1 MKTSTDWQEMTLGDI
16 GETLIGLTYSP
27 SQVSLEG
34 TLVLR
39 SSNIKNGAL
48 DLRDTVR
55 VTADVPARIRVKRS
69 DILICVRNGSRAL
82 IGKSLLLDRRVEGE
96 TFGAF
101 MAVFRSPLNGYLSFF
116 FQSNNFKRQVD
127 EHLGATINQITN
139 RSLKS
144 FRVLIPPAVD
154 RSRITTALSDVSA
167 LIQRLEALV
176 AKKRSMK
183 QGLMQQLLTGKTR
196 LPGFDGE
203 WAQTSMGESGLFSG
217 AGVDKTSNTGEPPVR
232 LLNYVDVYREEFVY
246 PDTPRQM
253 VTASTVKQRQCDIQ
267 AGDVFFTPT
276 SETPDDIGR
285 SAVSLQ
291 DAPGAVYSYHL
302 VRWRPRDSWDPIF
315 LGFAF
320 NAEFFRSQVVA
331 LASGSGARYVISMP
345 GFRSLKISQP
355 PVEEQA
361 AIGRVLRDSSIQI
374 EILTNRLTKVR
385 SIKQGMMQELLTGR
399 TRLLPAGDSV

>member
-1 MKTSTDWQEMTLGDI
+1 MTHSSDWDERTLGDI

-27 SQVSLEG
+27 SQVGTNG

-39 SSNIKNGAL
+39 SSNIQDGAL
-48 DLRDTVR
+48 DLGDSVR
-55 VTADVPARIRVKRS
+55 VTADVPARIRLRRS
-69 DILICVRNGSRAL
+69 DILICVRNGSRSL
-82 IGKSLLLDRRVEGE
+82 IGKSLLLDERVEGE

-101 MAVFRSPLNGYLSFF
+101 MSVFRSPLNEYLSFF
-116 FQSNNFKRQVD
+116 FQSDYFKRQVD

-144 FRVLIPPAVD
+144 FKVMIPPATD
-154 RSRITTALSDVSA
+154 RAKITSA
-167 LIQRLEALV
+167 LLDASELIQKLESLI
-176 AKKRSMK
+176 AKKQAIK
-183 QGLMQQLLTGKTR
+183 QGMMHQLLTGKTR

-232 LLNYVDVYREEFVY
+232 LLNYVDVYHEEFVY
-246 PDTPRQM
+246 PDTPRQV
-253 VTASTVKQRQCDIQ
+253 VTASTVKQRKCDIQ

-276 SETPDDIGR
+276 SETPEDIGR

-291 DAPGAVYSYHL
+291 DVPGAVYSYHL

-320 NAEFFRSQVVA
+320 YAESFRSQVVA
-331 LASGSGARYVISMP
+331 LASGSGARYVINMP

-361 AIGRVLRDSSIQI
+361 AIGRVLRDSSLQI
-374 EILTNRLTKVR
+374 EILKNRLAKVR

-399 TRLLPAGDSV
+399 TRLLPAGESA